1 MKEEYHKTTSRR
13 VKWIPFL
20 FQQLEMQTSMRIL
33 SQRNRTHQT
42 TTRFIYSWQIFLHF
56 KTSFS
61 SDWCI
66 SPLFC
71 YKYFIRCYGM
81 CKNSHSYTTKYKNG
95 KIKYWKGKILKQYHK
110 STSIIFPT
118 NWLHIMPFLKKDYIV
133 RQWVGW
139 IECNRKIGGSLRLR
153 LNASIEVWLR
163 WPVSSMVI
171 NKKQGCQIFLVT
183 ACYVPEEESHPTRIN
198 LPHPRISASHFL
210 LHSSTCSWKLHQY
223 YQIGHDRQFKR

>member
-1 MKEEYHKTTSRR
+1 MKEEYHKITSRR

-163 WPVSSMVI
+163 WAVSFMVI
-171 NKKQGCQIFLVT
+171 NKGVKYSWQQFAMYLKRKVIPQESICPISDYLSGISLPISLLVLGN
-183 ACYVPEEESHPTRIN
+183 CTR
-198 LPHPRISASHFL
+198 
-210 LHSSTCSWKLHQY
+210 Y